1 MLQQI
6 KKPISQEFERF
17 SKLFDDSFSS
27 SQDQLLKQVMEHIH
41 SQKGKQFRPIFTL
54 LCAKICG
61 DINDDTLRIAA
72 GYETLHTASLIHD
85 DVVDNTMQRRNQP
98 SANALFDN
106 KISVLAGDY
115 LLSKAIR
122 FIADTNRP
130 ELFKI
135 LCSLGQTL
143 AEGELLQLQHAF
155 SIPSEDEYIDIIRR
169 KTAVLFTLSAD
180 SAVLTVNASEAERQA
195 INTFSD
201 SLGICFQIKDDIFDY
216 TPNAQIGKPTLN
228 DIREGKITL
237 PLLHALQQVSYN
249 EAHAVLESARRNE
262 FTDEYFFHI
271 GSLVA
276 KYHGIEYAQQRIEYY
291 QDKARHALDIFP
303 SSETKTALL
312 DLLTFTI
319 TRNK

>member
-1 MLQQI
+1 MLQHI
-6 KKPISQEFERF
+6 KQPISEEFERF
-17 SKLFDDSFSS
+17 SKLFDDSFVSP
-27 SQDQLLKQVMEHIH
+27 QDQLLKQVMEHVH
-41 SQKGKQFRPIFTL
+41 SQKGKQIRPIFTL
-54 LCAKICG
+54 LCAKLCG
-61 DINDDTLRIAA
+61 DINDNTLRIAA

-106 KISVLAGDY
+106 KVSVLAGDF

-122 FIADTNRP
+122 FIADTDCP
-130 ELFKI
+130 DFFKI
-135 LCSLGQTL
+135 LCRLSQTL

-155 SIPSEDEYIDIIRR
+155 SVPSEDEYIEIIRR
-169 KTAVLFTLSAD
+169 KTAILFTLSAD
-180 SAVLTVNASEAERQA
+180 SAVLSVHASEADRQA
-195 INTFSD
+195 INDFSNY
-201 SLGICFQIKDDIFDY
+201 LGICFQIKDDIFDY

-237 PLLHALQQVSYN
+237 PLLHALQQVPAN
-249 EAHAVLESARRNE
+249 EANEVLEAARRNE
-262 FTDEYFFHI
+262 FTDDYFFHI

-291 QDKARHALDIFP
+291 LDKARHALDIFP
-303 SSETKTALL
+303 EGEVKSALL
-312 DLLTFTI
+312 DLLTYTI

>member
-6 KKPISQEFERF
+6 KKPISEEFERF
-17 SKLFDDSFSS
+17 LKLFDDSFVSP
-27 SQDQLLKQVMEHIH
+27 QDQLLRQVMEHVH
-41 SQKGKQFRPIFTL
+41 SQKGKQIRPVFTL
-54 LCAKICG
+54 LCAKLCG
-61 DINDDTLRIAA
+61 KINDNTLRIAA

-85 DVVDNTMQRRNQP
+85 DVVDNTLQRRNQP
-98 SANALFDN
+98 SVNALFDN
-106 KISVLAGDY
+106 KVSVLAGDY

-122 FIADTNRP
+122 FIADTNCP

-135 LCSLGQTL
+135 LCSLSQTL

-155 SIPSEDEYIDIIRR
+155 SIPSEDNYIDIIRR
-169 KTAVLFTLSAD
+169 KTAILFTLSAD
-180 SAVLTVNASEAERQA
+180 SAALSVNASEPERQA
-195 INTFSD
+195 INIFSD

-216 TPNAQIGKPTLN
+216 SLNAQIGKPTLN

-237 PLLHALQQVSYN
+237 PLLHALQQISDDEAN
-249 EAHAVLESARRNE
+249 EILETARRNE
-262 FTDEYFFHI
+262 FTDDYFFRI

-291 QDKARHALDIFP
+291 LNKAHHALDIFP
-303 SSETKTALL
+303 ESETKSALL